1 MTVIASAR
9 NGLVTF
15 VLPAGEYHVGDISD
29 KALLKDRHSDLYRE
43 MQGVSMGLISANAKL
58 LVVAS
63 VFRTGATWDD
73 SPAGEILSDDYGF
86 AIVPLDM
93 LKPRTYP
100 ARSVVSSTDEITI
113 TIDPRRSTVVIT
125 TSDQVRTLIDDDAA
139 ILGRTRGHSLQDLA
153 TAFDRVRNR
162 DEWRN
167 FVDRTIP
174 GPMTRAEIDLITHA
188 IEFFTGSSAAVIENA
203 DDVMFYADG
212 FEMTFPDGTHGKG
225 LDRVLEA
232 ITLLN

>member
-9 NGLVTF
+9 SGLVTYT
-15 VLPAGEYHVGDISD
+15 LPAGEYHVGDVSNDAI
-29 KALLKDRHSDLYRE
+29 LKDRHSDLYRE
-43 MQGVSMGLISANAKL
+43 MYNVPSGIISRNAKL
-58 LVVAS
+58 LFVANFFPS
-63 VFRTGATWDD
+63 GATWED
-73 SPAGEILSDDYGF
+73 SPAGEVISNDGGF

-93 LKPRTYP
+93 LKPRAHP
-100 ARSVVSSTDEITI
+100 ERSIIRSTDDITI
-113 TIDPRRSTVVIT
+113 AIDHHRATAVIT
-125 TSDQVRTLIDDDAA
+125 TGDQVRTLVDDEAA

-153 TAFDRVRNR
+153 TSFDRVRNR
-162 DEWRN
+162 DEWRD

-188 IEFFTGSSAAVIENA
+188 IEFFTGSSAAVIENV

-212 FEMTFPDGTHGKG
+212 FEVTFPDGTHGKG

-232 ITLLN
+232 VTLLN